1 MRTKERNLKEMF
13 DRKDIIKELESKGLD
28 SNSFDYLYKYLK
40 DNDLLDRLDEYTKR
54 LLNGEAVQYII
65 GNVCFYGYDFMV
77 NESTLIPRFETEQLV
92 EKTYNYIKKYFN
104 RDDIKILD
112 IGTGSG
118 CIAITLNK
126 LLEDS
131 SVVGTDISKDALE
144 VANKNNSIN
153 DTSVS
158 FIESDIF
165 SNVNDMYDVIISNP
179 PYISYDE
186 EIMDMVKENE
196 PHMALFASDNGL
208 YFYDKIIGDSKNYL
222 NDKFIMAFEIGYM
235 QGNDIVN
242 IVKKYYGDNA
252 KVLVEKD
259 YSDKDRFVFIF
270 SKSILK

>member
-118 CIAITLNK
+118 CIAITLNR

-208 YFYDKIIGDSKNYL
+208 YFYDKIISDSKNYL

>member
-1 MRTKERNLKEMF
+1 MF

-131 SVVGTDISKDALE
+131 SVVGTDISKEALD

-186 EIMDMVKENE
+186 EIMNMVKENE